1 MSDKLVALLLRHGT
15 TDLNESG
22 CFRAWL
28 DVPLAPEG
36 ILQAR
41 KAAQFLKKYPIKRI
55 LCSPL
60 LRAFVTADIAAK
72 YQGEGMQV
80 FQHRGLFPWNLGVF
94 AGRPKKEAQ
103 AALKLFV
110 NSPQVTIPSGESLEA
125 FENRQFAFY
134 EAVLKEKSGL
144 TLMVCH
150 TSNVVALQNF
160 TEDER
165 LGEPEDAET
174 VKPGGVLAVYWDGKQ
189 HRAEP
194 VFGKAE
200 QAKFG
205 GS

>member
-1 MSDKLVALLLRHGT
+1 MKEKLVALLLRHGT
-15 TDLNESG
+15 TELNEAG
-22 CFRAWL
+22 CFRSWL

-36 ILQAR
+36 IAQAQLAAKFLQ
-41 KAAQFLKKYPIKRI
+41 KYPIKRI

-60 LRAFVTADIAAK
+60 LRAFVTADLAAK
-72 YQGEGMQV
+72 PHGLHV
-80 FQHRGLFPWNLGVF
+80 NQHRGLFPWRLGVF
-94 AGRPKKEAQ
+94 SGKPKKDTQ

-110 NSPQVTIPSGESLEA
+110 NSPQVPIPEGESLEA
-125 FENRQFAFY
+125 FENRQFAFF
-134 EAVLKEKSGL
+134 EAVLKEKAGL

-189 HRAEP
+189 HRAEA
-194 VFGKAE
+194 VFGAAE
-200 QAKFG
+200 PAKFG